1 MFKEIHMRRG
11 IFMDDKEQWNYEAYQ
26 DLDNDLEELNRNLLN
41 MSQQNAKKANK
52 LLDRLKI
59 SKSEDRLRKTVKKL
73 SGR

>member
-1 MFKEIHMRRG
+1 
-11 IFMDDKEQWNYEAYQ
+11 MDDKKQWNYEAYQ

>member
-1 MFKEIHMRRG
+1 
-11 IFMDDKEQWNYEAYQ
+11 MDDKKQWDYEAYR

>member
-1 MFKEIHMRRG
+1 
-11 IFMDDKEQWNYEAYQ
+11 MDDKKQWDYEAYQ

-59 SKSEDRLRKTVKKL
+59 
-73 SGR
+73 

>member
-1 MFKEIHMRRG
+1 
-11 IFMDDKEQWNYEAYQ
+11 MDDKKQWDYKAYQ

-41 MSQQNAKKANK
+41 MSRQNAKKANK

>member
-1 MFKEIHMRRG
+1 
-11 IFMDDKEQWNYEAYQ
+11 MDDKEQWNYEAYQ

-41 MSQQNAKKANK
+41 MSHQNAKKANK

>member
-1 MFKEIHMRRG
+1 
-11 IFMDDKEQWNYEAYQ
+11 MDDKKQWDYKAYQ
-26 DLDNDLEELNRNLLN
+26 DLDNDLEELNRNLFN

>member
-1 MFKEIHMRRG
+1 
-11 IFMDDKEQWNYEAYQ
+11 MDDKKQWNYEAYQ
-26 DLDNDLEELNRNLLN
+26 DLDNDLEELNRNLLS

>member
-1 MFKEIHMRRG
+1 
-11 IFMDDKEQWNYEAYQ
+11 MDDKKQWDYEAYQ
-26 DLDNDLEELNRNLLN
+26 DLNNDLEELNRNLLN

-73 SGR
+73 SGS

>member
-1 MFKEIHMRRG
+1 
-11 IFMDDKEQWNYEAYQ
+11 MDDKKQWDYEAYQ
-26 DLDNDLEELNRNLLN
+26 DLDNDLEEFNRNLLN

>member
-1 MFKEIHMRRG
+1 
-11 IFMDDKEQWNYEAYQ
+11 MDDKKQWDYEAYQ

-41 MSQQNAKKANK
+41 MSQQNAQKANK

>member
-1 MFKEIHMRRG
+1 
-11 IFMDDKEQWNYEAYQ
+11 MDDKKQWDYEAYQ
-26 DLDNDLEELNRNLLN
+26 DLDNELEELNRNLLN

>member
-1 MFKEIHMRRG
+1 
-11 IFMDDKEQWNYEAYQ
+11 MDDKKQWDYEAYQ
-26 DLDNDLEELNRNLLN
+26 DLNNDLEELNRNLLN

>member
-1 MFKEIHMRRG
+1 
-11 IFMDDKEQWNYEAYQ
+11 MDDKKQWDYKAYQ
-26 DLDNDLEELNRNLLN
+26 DLNNDLEELNRNLLN

>member
-1 MFKEIHMRRG
+1 
-11 IFMDDKEQWNYEAYQ
+11 MDDKKQWNYEAYQ

-41 MSQQNAKKANK
+41 MSQRNAKKANK

>member
-1 MFKEIHMRRG
+1 
-11 IFMDDKEQWNYEAYQ
+11 MDDKKQWNYEAYQ
-26 DLDNDLEELNRNLLN
+26 DLDNDLEELNRNLLS
-41 MSQQNAKKANK
+41 MSHQNAKKANK

>member
-1 MFKEIHMRRG
+1 
-11 IFMDDKEQWNYEAYQ
+11 MDDKEQWNYEAYQ

>member
-1 MFKEIHMRRG
+1 
-11 IFMDDKEQWNYEAYQ
+11 MDDKKQWDYEAYQ

-73 SGR
+73 SER

>member
-11 IFMDDKEQWNYEAYQ
+11 IFMDDKKQWDYKAYQ
-26 DLDNDLEELNRNLLN
+26 DLNNDLEELNRNLLN

>member
-1 MFKEIHMRRG
+1 
-11 IFMDDKEQWNYEAYQ
+11 MDDKKQWDYEAYQ
-26 DLDNDLEELNRNLLN
+26 DLDNDLEELNRNLLS

>member
-1 MFKEIHMRRG
+1 
-11 IFMDDKEQWNYEAYQ
+11 MDEKKQWDYEAYQ
-26 DLDNDLEELNRNLLN
+26 DLNNDLEELNRNLLN

-52 LLDRLKI
+52 LLERLKV

>member
-1 MFKEIHMRRG
+1 MQINVTAKTPVTVIT
-11 IFMDDKEQWNYEAYQ
+11 KNATPYEV
-26 DLDNDLEELNRNLLN
+26 DGNNDLEELNRNLLN

>member
-1 MFKEIHMRRG
+1 
-11 IFMDDKEQWNYEAYQ
+11 MDDKKQWDYEAYQ

-41 MSQQNAKKANK
+41 MSQRNAKKANK

>member
-1 MFKEIHMRRG
+1 
-11 IFMDDKEQWNYEAYQ
+11 MDDKKQWDYEAYQ

-41 MSQQNAKKANK
+41 MSQQNAKKASK

>member
-1 MFKEIHMRRG
+1 
-11 IFMDDKEQWNYEAYQ
+11 MDDKKQWDYEAYQ

>member
-1 MFKEIHMRRG
+1 
-11 IFMDDKEQWNYEAYQ
+11 MDDKKQWDYEAYQ
-26 DLDNDLEELNRNLLN
+26 DLDNDLEELNRNLIN

>member
-1 MFKEIHMRRG
+1 
-11 IFMDDKEQWNYEAYQ
+11 MDDKKQWDYEAYQ
-26 DLDNDLEELNRNLLN
+26 DLNNELEELNRNLLN

>member
-1 MFKEIHMRRG
+1 
-11 IFMDDKEQWNYEAYQ
+11 MDDKKQWNYETYQ

>member
-1 MFKEIHMRRG
+1 
-11 IFMDDKEQWNYEAYQ
+11 MDDKKQWGYKAYQ

>member
-1 MFKEIHMRRG
+1 
-11 IFMDDKEQWNYEAYQ
+11 MDDKKQWDYEAYQ

-73 SGR
+73 SGRYGGSI

>member
-1 MFKEIHMRRG
+1 
-11 IFMDDKEQWNYEAYQ
+11 MDDKKQWDYEAYQ

-41 MSQQNAKKANK
+41 MSQQNAKKVNK

>member
-1 MFKEIHMRRG
+1 
-11 IFMDDKEQWNYEAYQ
+11 MDDKEQWNYEAYQ

-41 MSQQNAKKANK
+41 ISQQNAKKANK

>member
-1 MFKEIHMRRG
+1 
-11 IFMDDKEQWNYEAYQ
+11 MDDKKQWDYEAYQ
-26 DLDNDLEELNRNLLN
+26 DLDNDLEELNRNLFN

>member
-1 MFKEIHMRRG
+1 
-11 IFMDDKEQWNYEAYQ
+11 MDDKEQWNYEAYQ
-26 DLDNDLEELNRNLLN
+26 DLDNALEELNRNLLN
-41 MSQQNAKKANK
+41 ISQQNAKKANK

>member
-1 MFKEIHMRRG
+1 
-11 IFMDDKEQWNYEAYQ
+11 MDDKKQWDYKAYQ